1 MYFPYVIAFLI
12 HFISQRIYVLTA
24 DSDNARELGSYHL
37 ISLIGSGG
45 MGQVWRARHSMLA
58 RDAAIK
64 LIRNDLMID
73 QPGYQSE
80 ITRQRFKREA
90 QVIASLQSP
99 HTVHLF
105 DFGISQNGSF
115 YYVMEF
121 LDGISLEACVEKFGP
136 IPASRLIYMMQ
147 QTCDSLEEA
156 HSQGLVHRDIK
167 PSNIF
172 VCKMGLEYDFIKV
185 LDFGLVKDVKN
196 SGRLTQEG
204 ASVGTPDFMAPE
216 MLMAEDNI
224 DHRVDIYGIGC
235 TAYFAL
241 TGSEVFPAETLGG
254 TAVGHV
260 LNPPVPPSERTEKP
274 IPSEL
279 EQIILLCL
287 AKKPEDRVQ
296 TVRELRDLLKAIA
309 IPEWTQ
315 RDAVSWWET
324 YLPASS
330 SYRISLHNSTAG
342 TVSFENRAAEK
353 IFENF
358 APKSESKR
366 HEMAH
371 IKRARNG
378 QI

>member
-1 MYFPYVIAFLI
+1 MAFLI
-12 HFISQRIYVLTA
+12 HFIAKRIYVLTTEA
-24 DSDNARELGSYHL
+24 DNARELGSYHL

-45 MGQVWRARHSMLA
+45 MGEVWRAQHRMLA
-58 RDAAIK
+58 RHAAIK
-64 LIRNDLMID
+64 VIRNELVGE
-73 QPGYQSE
+73 PGHRTE
-80 ITRQRFKREA
+80 TRKQRFKREA

-115 YYVMEF
+115 YYVMEL

-196 SGRLTQEG
+196 SGRLTREG

-216 MLMAEDNI
+216 IVMAEDNI

-254 TAVGHV
+254 TAIGHV
-260 LNPPVPPSERTEKP
+260 LNPPVPPSQRTEKP

-330 SYRISLHNSTAG
+330 SYRISSQNSTAG
-342 TVSFENRAAEK
+342 TVSFQNRAAEK

-358 APKSESKR
+358 TPKSESKR
-366 HEMAH
+366 S
-371 IKRARNG
+371 
-378 QI
+378 